1 MIEQWQACVFPND
14 VPTTTI
20 LIEEHS
26 KNYEELKEDLHS
38 AIRHGET
45 LLSCIRRPSSEDASL
60 DLCPDKLVNVAAVER
75 YRIVPFNE
83 ISF

>member
-1 MIEQWQACVFPND
+1 MIEQWQACILPND
-14 VPTTTI
+14 ASSTVI
-20 LIEEHS
+20 LIEEHTN
-26 KNYEELKEDLHS
+26 NYNVLKEDLHS

-75 YRIVPFNE
+75 
-83 ISF
+83 

>member
-1 MIEQWQACVFPND
+1 MIEQWQACVLPND
-14 VPTTTI
+14 VPSTAI
-20 LIEEHS
+20 LIEEHTNS
-26 KNYEELKEDLHS
+26 YNVLKEDLHT

-75 YRIVPFNE
+75 
-83 ISF
+83 

>member
-1 MIEQWQACVFPND
+1 MIEQWQACILPND
-14 VPTTTI
+14 SSSTVI
-20 LIEEHS
+20 LIEEHTN
-26 KNYEELKEDLHS
+26 NYNVLKEDLHS

-75 YRIVPFNE
+75 
-83 ISF
+83 